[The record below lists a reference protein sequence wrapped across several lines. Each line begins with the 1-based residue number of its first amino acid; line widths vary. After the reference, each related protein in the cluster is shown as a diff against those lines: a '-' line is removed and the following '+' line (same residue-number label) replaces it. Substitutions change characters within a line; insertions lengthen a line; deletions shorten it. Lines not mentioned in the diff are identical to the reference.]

1 MEDPRELEKASE
13 KSAGSNK
20 YPKKRGLLARLAL
33 LAREA
38 YERGEEGYDHLA
50 LWVEKELESRW
61 ARGEEADERALWVE
75 ALEEAIA
82 RCIVRAMMDY
92 GLPRVVVDL
101 ERGGYIGSYERPS
114 PGEQVRAETKEAA
127 KREIYRRWLK
137 RVLKR
142 L

>member
-1 MEDPRELEKASE
+1 MEDPKELEKAPE
-13 KSAGSNK
+13 ESADNNK

-38 YERGEEGYDHLA
+38 YKRGEEGYDYLA
-50 LWVEKELESRW
+50 LWVEREIK
-61 ARGEEADERALWVE
+61 ARQAKGEEINEESLWVE

-82 RCIVRAMMDY
+82 RTVQKALKDY
-92 GLPRVVVDL
+92 GLPHVIVDL
-101 ERGGYIGSYERPS
+101 ERGGYIGFYERPS
-114 PGEQVRAETKEAA
+114 PGEQVWAETKEAA
-127 KREIYRRWLK
+127 KREINRRWLK